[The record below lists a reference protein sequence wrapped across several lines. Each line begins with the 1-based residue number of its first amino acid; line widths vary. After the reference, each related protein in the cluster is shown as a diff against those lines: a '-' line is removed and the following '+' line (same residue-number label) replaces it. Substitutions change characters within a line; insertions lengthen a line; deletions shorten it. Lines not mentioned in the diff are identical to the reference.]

1 MNTHRASWR
10 LRAMGILRIIFGL
23 VYAIDAYFKWQ
34 PAFGNNLTQYLTGNL
49 DGQPSFVQVWIH
61 LWINIAKV
69 NPHVFA
75 NLVALGETAVAIG
88 LIFGILS
95 NLTNSVGV
103 FFALIIWTTA
113 EGFGGP
119 YTAGATDIGTAI
131 IYVLVLV
138 GLFLSSAGLYYGV
151 DRYLSPKLGRFSLLA
166 TGSPAKALPTS
177 GVAPDVMKA

>member
-1 MNTHRASWR
+1 
-10 LRAMGILRIIFGL
+10 MGILRIIFGL

-131 IYVLVLV
+131 IYVLVLAFSD
-138 GLFLSSAGLYYGV
+138 GRPFRPLFPTV
-151 DRYLSPKLGRFSLLA
+151 ETK
-166 TGSPAKALPTS
+166 TGTS
-177 GVAPDVMKA
+177 NAQFIRGTNT